1 MTPQIGIVPLF
12 DDDPLH
18 FEVTIRDAAGS
29 SRHRIS
35 ISRGDVA
42 RLGDGADAESLVLAA
57 FRFLLDREPKEA
69 ILARFDINVIST
81 YFPDFETRLAGY
93 LGAGK

>member
-12 DDDPLH
+12 DDDPLQ
-18 FEVTIRDAAGS
+18 FEVTIRDATGA

-35 ISRGDVA
+35 VSREDVA
-42 RLGDGADAESLVLAA
+42 RLGDGADAESLVVAA

-69 ILARFDINVIST
+69 ILARFDIKAISG
-81 YFPDFETRLAGY
+81 YFPDFETRLAAY
-93 LGAGK
+93 LGASN